1 MKVRHFLTTLILSI
15 LIFSCQKQQDFSTDN
30 NAAKTI
36 LNISYG
42 IDPLQNMDAYLPAN
56 RSTGSTKVLI
66 IIHGG
71 AWESGDKTDFSDYID
86 TFKNRLPDYAI
97 FNINYRLSVNGTNV
111 FPTQENDVKAA
122 FDYILNNSAG
132 YNISHKIVLL
142 GVSAG
147 GHLALLQGYKYD
159 SPVKPEAIVSFF
171 GPADIADMYYNPASV
186 LVDPPV
192 LAAIVG
198 TTPIQDSLLYANSSP
213 INFVT
218 PSSPP
223 TILLHGGLDPLVRP
237 QQAISLQTKL
247 QASGVINQY
256 VFYPNEGHGWT
267 GADLTDSFN
276 KIQAFLSANVK

>member
-1 MKVRHFLTTLILSI
+1 MKIKHFLTVLSLSI

-42 IDPLQNMDAYLPAN
+42 TDPLQDMDAYLPAN
-56 RSTGSTKVLI
+56 RSTASTKVLI
-66 IIHGG
+66 AIHGG

-122 FDYILNNSAG
+122 FDYIVNNSGG

-159 SPVKPEAIVSFF
+159 SPVKAEAIVSFF
-171 GPADIADMYYNPASV
+171 GPTDIADMYYNPASI
-186 LVDPPV
+186 LVASSV

-218 PSSPP
+218 PFSPP
-223 TILLHGGLDPLVRP
+223 TILLQGGLDPLVRP

-256 VFYPNEGHGWT
+256 VFYPNEGHG
-267 GADLTDSFN
+267 
-276 KIQAFLSANVK
+276 

>member
-1 MKVRHFLTTLILSI
+1 MKVKHFLTALILSI
-15 LIFSCQKQQDFSTDN
+15 LIFSCQKQKDFSSDN

-42 IDPLQNMDAYLPAN
+42 ADSHQNMDAYLPAN
-56 RSTGSTKVLI
+56 RTTGSTKVLI
-66 IIHGG
+66 VIHGG
-71 AWESGDKTDFSDYID
+71 AWESGDKSDLSDYID
-86 TFKNRLPDYAI
+86 TFKNRLADYAI

-111 FPTQENDVKAA
+111 FPAQENDVKVA
-122 FDYILNNSAG
+122 FDYILNNSAS

-142 GVSAG
+142 GISAG

-159 SPVKPEAIVSFF
+159 SPARPEAIISFF
-171 GPADIADMYYNPASV
+171 GPTDIADMYYNPASI
-186 LVDPPV
+186 LVASPV

-198 TTPIQDSLLYANSSP
+198 TTPIEDSLLYANSSP

-218 PSSPP
+218 HSSPP
-223 TILLHGGLDPLVRP
+223 TILLHEGLDPIVRP
-237 QQAISLQTKL
+237 QQAMALQTKL
-247 QASGVINQY
+247 QASGIINQY

-267 GADLTDSFN
+267 GADLIDSFN

>member
-1 MKVRHFLTTLILSI
+1 MKVRHFPTALILSI

-42 IDPLQNMDAYLPAN
+42 TNPLQNMDAYLPAN
-56 RSTGSTKVLI
+56 RSTASTKVLI
-66 IIHGG
+66 AIHGG
-71 AWESGDKTDFSDYID
+71 AWESGDKTEFSDYID
-86 TFKNRLPDYAI
+86 TFKNRLTDYAI
-97 FNINYRLSVNGTNV
+97 FNINSRLSVNGTNV

-122 FDYILNNSAG
+122 FDYILNNSGG

-171 GPADIADMYYNPASV
+171 GPTDIADMYYHPASV
-186 LVDPPV
+186 VVASPV

-198 TTPIQDSLLYANSSP
+198 TTPVQDSLLYANSSP

-218 PSSPP
+218 HSSPP
-223 TILLHGGLDPLVRP
+223 TILLQGGLDPLVRP
-237 QQAISLQTKL
+237 QQAITLQTKL

-267 GADLTDSFN
+267 GADLIDSFN

>member
-1 MKVRHFLTTLILSI
+1 MKVKHFLTALILSI
-15 LIFSCQKQQDFSTDN
+15 LIFACQKQKDFSSDN

-36 LNISYG
+36 LNIFYG
-42 IDPLQNMDAYLPAN
+42 TDSHQNMDAYLPAN

-66 IIHGG
+66 LIHGG
-71 AWESGDKTDFSDYID
+71 AWESGDKSDLSDYID
-86 TFKNRLPDYAI
+86 TFKNRLADYAI

-111 FPTQENDVKAA
+111 FPAQENDVKAA

-142 GVSAG
+142 GISAG
-147 GHLALLQGYKYD
+147 GHLALLQEYKHD
-159 SPVKPEAIVSFF
+159 SPIKPEAIVSFF
-171 GPADIADMYYNPASV
+171 GPTDIADMYYNPASV
-186 LVDPPV
+186 LVASSV

-198 TTPIQDSLLYANSSP
+198 TTPMQDSLLYANSSP

-237 QQAISLQTKL
+237 QQAMALQAKL
-247 QASGVINQY
+247 QAAGVTNQY

-267 GADLTDSFN
+267 GADLIDSFN